1 MLQFKSPELSDRA
14 AVNEAVG
21 AASYAG
27 SDASFGNIYL
37 LRKKYGTEIAFENG
51 ALFRYYNGK
60 GSRRG
65 YTFPLSGVLQVSEV
79 SHDDYAGGGS
89 NASENTHFSEEKFCQ
104 IADQLLL
111 IEQHAAENNRPL
123 EFCLVTEE
131 QLKILLQ
138 YFGNRAVVEE
148 NRGDS
153 DYIYS
158 AESLATLEGKDY
170 RKKRNHLSRFNRT
183 YSDYEL
189 RPITAENSA
198 EALDVE
204 KLWLI
209 ESGTIEPATVPCVD
223 SAQSVPAN
231 ENAVDECSD
240 AATAECCE
248 DRKSR
253 CAEFDAIAEALYRMD
268 TLGFKGAILYVN
280 GNPAGMTMATEI
292 CSGVWDIHFEKVI
305 GEYAENG
312 GYTAINKLFAE
323 SLGGVGLINREEDIN
338 IEGLRK
344 AKLSYYPLVILHKY
358 HVTIKSL

>member
-1 MLQFKSPELSDRA
+1 MLQFKSPEHSDR
-14 AVNEAVG
+14 EAVCKAVG
-21 AASYAG
+21 EASYVG
-27 SDASFGNIYL
+27 SDASFGNLFL

-51 ALFRYYNGK
+51 TLFRYYNGK

-65 YTFPLSGVLQVSEV
+65 YTIPL
-79 SHDDYAGGGS
+79 GGALDVGD
-89 NASENTHFSEEKFCQ
+89 AIQ
-104 IADQLLL
+104 L
-111 IEQHAAENNRPL
+111 IEQHAAESNRPL
-123 EFCLVTEE
+123 EFCLVTQE
-131 QLKILLQ
+131 QLKILQQ
-138 YFGNRAVVEE
+138 YFGERAAVEE

-170 RKKRNHLSRFNRT
+170 RKKRNHFSRFNRT

-198 EALDVE
+198 DALDVE

-209 ESGTIEPATVPCVD
+209 ESGTIEIAKENVANPCVD
-223 SAQSVPAN
+223 
-231 ENAVDECSD
+231 D
-240 AATAECCE
+240 ASAECCE

-268 TLGFKGAILYVN
+268 ALGFRGAILYVD

-292 CSGVWDIHFEKVI
+292 SSGVWDIHFEKVI

>member
-1 MLQFKSPELSDRA
+1 MLQFKSPEHSDR
-14 AVNEAVG
+14 EAVCKAVG
-21 AASYAG
+21 EASYVG

-51 ALFRYYNGK
+51 TLFRYYNGK

-65 YTFPLSGVLQVSEV
+65 YTIPL
-79 SHDDYAGGGS
+79 GGALDVGD
-89 NASENTHFSEEKFCQ
+89 AIQ
-104 IADQLLL
+104 L
-111 IEQHAAENNRPL
+111 IEQHAAESDRPL
-123 EFCLVTEE
+123 EFCLVTQER
-131 QLKILLQ
+131 LKILQQ
-138 YFGNRAVVEE
+138 YFGERAAVEE

-198 EALDVE
+198 DALDVE

-209 ESGTIEPATVPCVD
+209 ESGTIEIAKENVANPCVD
-223 SAQSVPAN
+223 
-231 ENAVDECSD
+231 D
-240 AATAECCE
+240 ASAECCE

-268 TLGFKGAILYVN
+268 ALGFRGAILYVD

-292 CSGVWDIHFEKVI
+292 SSGVWDIHFEKVI

>member
-1 MLQFKSPELSDRA
+1 MLQFKSPELSDR
-14 AVNEAVG
+14 EAVCKAVG
-21 AASYAG
+21 EASYVG
-27 SDASFGNIYL
+27 SDASFGNLFL

-51 ALFRYYNGK
+51 TLFRYYNGK

-65 YTFPLSGVLQVSEV
+65 YTIPQ
-79 SHDDYAGGGS
+79 GGALDVGD
-89 NASENTHFSEEKFCQ
+89 A
-104 IADQLLL
+104 IRL
-111 IEQHAAENNRPL
+111 IEQHAAESDRPL
-123 EFCLVTEE
+123 EFCLVTQE
-131 QLKILLQ
+131 QLKILQQ
-138 YFGNRAVVEE
+138 YFGERAAVEE

-189 RPITAENSA
+189 CPITAENSA

-209 ESGTIEPATVPCVD
+209 ESGTIEIAKENVANPCVD
-223 SAQSVPAN
+223 DASA
-231 ENAVDECSD
+231 ECS
-240 AATAECCE
+240 E
-248 DRKSR
+248 DKKSR

-268 TLGFKGAILYVN
+268 ALGFRGAILYVN

-292 CSGVWDIHFEKVI
+292 SSGVWDIHFEKVI

>member
-1 MLQFKSPELSDRA
+1 MLQFKSPELS
-14 AVNEAVG
+14 VCEAVCKAVG
-21 AASYAG
+21 EASYAG

-51 ALFRYYNGK
+51 TLFRYYNGK

-79 SHDDYAGGGS
+79 SHVDDAD
-89 NASENTHFSEEKFCQ
+89 TQFSEEKFCQ
-104 IADQLLL
+104 IADELLL
-111 IEQHAAENNRPL
+111 IEKHAAQNHRPL

-131 QLKILLQ
+131 QLKILQQFYGDRL
-138 YFGNRAVVEE
+138 VIEE

-209 ESGTIEPATVPCVD
+209 ESGTIEIAKENVANPCVD
-223 SAQSVPAN
+223 DASA
-231 ENAVDECSD
+231 ECS
-240 AATAECCE
+240 E
-248 DRKSR
+248 DKKSR

-268 TLGFKGAILYVN
+268 ALGFRGAILYVN
-280 GNPAGMTMATEI
+280 GNPVGMTMATEI
-292 CSGVWDIHFEKVI
+292 SSGVWDVHFEKVI

-358 HVTIKSL
+358 HVTVKSL

>member
-1 MLQFKSPELSDRA
+1 MLQFKSPELSDC
-14 AVNEAVG
+14 EAVCKAVG
-21 AASYAG
+21 EASYAG

-51 ALFRYYNGK
+51 TLFRYYNGK

-65 YTFPLSGVLQVSEV
+65 YTFPLSGVLQMSEV
-79 SHDDYAGGGS
+79 SHDDYAGGFEA
-89 NASENTHFSEEKFCQ
+89 NENTRFSEEKFCQ

-123 EFCLVTEE
+123 EFCLVTDE
-131 QLKILLQ
+131 QLKILQQFYGDRL
-138 YFGNRAVVEE
+138 VIEE

-209 ESGTIEPATVPCVD
+209 ESGTIEIAKENVANPCVD
-223 SAQSVPAN
+223 DASA
-231 ENAVDECSD
+231 ECS
-240 AATAECCE
+240 E
-248 DRKSR
+248 DKKSR

-268 TLGFKGAILYVN
+268 ALGFRGAILYVN
-280 GNPAGMTMATEI
+280 GNPVGMTMATEI
-292 CSGVWDIHFEKVI
+292 SSGVWDVHFEKVI

-358 HVTIKSL
+358 HVTVKSL

>member
-1 MLQFKSPELSDRA
+1 MLNFKSPELSDRD
-14 AVNEAVG
+14 AVNKVVDE
-21 AASYAG
+21 ASYVG

-37 LRKKYGTEIAFENG
+37 LRKKYGTLIAFENG
-51 ALFRYYNGK
+51 AMFRYYNGK

-65 YTFPLSGVLQVSEV
+65 YAFPLSGALKASDV
-79 SHDDYAGGGS
+79 SHSDVNEKTISD
-89 NASENTHFSEEKFCQ
+89 ENRAVIFES
-104 IADQLLL
+104 LRL
-111 IEQHAAENNRPL
+111 IERHAVQNNCPL

-131 QLKILLQ
+131 QGKILKQ
-138 YFGNRAVVEE
+138 YFGDRAIFEE

-158 AESLATLEGKDY
+158 TESLATLEGNDY
-170 RKKRNHLSRFNRT
+170 RKKRNHFSRFNRT

-209 ESGTIEPATVPCVD
+209 ESGAIELATVPCESTAD
-223 SAQSVPAN
+223 SCEGSAQRNPAN
-231 ENAVDECSD
+231 ENVADKCGD

-268 TLGFKGAILYVN
+268 SLGFRGAILYVN
-280 GNPAGMTMATEI
+280 GIPAGMTMATEI
-292 CSGVWDIHFEKVI
+292 SSGVWDIHFEKVI
-305 GEYAENG
+305 GEYAKNG

>member
-1 MLQFKSPELSDRA
+1 MLQFKSPELSDR
-14 AVNEAVG
+14 EAVCKAVG
-21 AASYAG
+21 EASYVG
-27 SDASFGNIYL
+27 SDASFGNLFL

-51 ALFRYYNGK
+51 TLFRYYNGK

-65 YTFPLSGVLQVSEV
+65 YTIPL
-79 SHDDYAGGGS
+79 GGALDVGD
-89 NASENTHFSEEKFCQ
+89 AIQ
-104 IADQLLL
+104 L
-111 IEQHAAENNRPL
+111 IEQHAAESNRPL
-123 EFCLVTEE
+123 EFCLVTQE
-131 QLKILLQ
+131 QLKILQQ
-138 YFGNRAVVEE
+138 YFGERAAVEE

-198 EALDVE
+198 DALDVE

-209 ESGTIEPATVPCVD
+209 ESGTIEIAKENVANPCVD
-223 SAQSVPAN
+223 DASA
-231 ENAVDECSD
+231 ECS
-240 AATAECCE
+240 E
-248 DRKSR
+248 DKKSR

-268 TLGFKGAILYVN
+268 ALGFRGAILYVN

-292 CSGVWDIHFEKVI
+292 SSGVWDIHFEKVI

>member
-1 MLQFKSPELSDRA
+1 MLNFKSPELSDRA

-79 SHDDYAGGGS
+79 SHDDYVGGGS
-89 NASENTHFSEEKFCQ
+89 DASENTHFCEEKFCQ

-111 IEQHAAENNRPL
+111 IEQHSAEHNRPM
-123 EFCLVTEE
+123 EFCLVTDE
-131 QLKILLQ
+131 QLKILQ
-138 YFGNRAVVEE
+138 QFYGDRVVVEE

-183 YSDYEL
+183 YNDYEL

-209 ESGTIEPATVPCVD
+209 ESGAIESAVKPSAEGADPSAVVVDPCAEAI
-223 SAQSVPAN
+223 SA
-231 ENAVDECSD
+231 ECS
-240 AATAECCE
+240 E
-248 DRKSR
+248 DKKSR

-268 TLGFKGAILYVN
+268 SLGFRGAILYVN
-280 GNPAGMTMATEI
+280 GIPAGMTMATEI
-292 CSGVWDIHFEKVI
+292 SSGVWDVHFEKVI
-305 GEYAENG
+305 GEFAKNG
-312 GYTAINKLFAE
+312 GYAAINKLFAE

>member
-14 AVNEAVG
+14 AVNEAVS

-51 ALFRYYNGK
+51 TLFRYYNGK

-65 YTFPLSGVLQVSEV
+65 YTFPLSGALEASDV
-79 SHDDYAGGGS
+79 SHPNEKVLS
-89 NASENTHFSEEKFCQ
+89 IENRTVIFDSLQ
-104 IADQLLL
+104 L

-123 EFCLVTEE
+123 EFCLVTDE
-131 QLKILLQ
+131 QLKILQ
-138 YFGNRAVVEE
+138 QFYGDRVVVEE

-153 DYIYS
+153 DYVYS

-183 YSDYEL
+183 YNDYEL
-189 RPITAENSA
+189 RPITTENSA

-209 ESGTIEPATVPCVD
+209 ESGTIEIAKENVANPCVD
-223 SAQSVPAN
+223 DASA
-231 ENAVDECSD
+231 ECS
-240 AATAECCE
+240 E
-248 DRKSR
+248 DKKSR

-268 TLGFKGAILYVN
+268 SLGFRGAILYVN
-280 GNPAGMTMATEI
+280 GNPVGMTMATEI
-292 CSGVWDIHFEKVI
+292 SSGVWDIHFEKVI

>member
-1 MLQFKSPELSDRA
+1 MLQFKSPELSDC
-14 AVNEAVG
+14 EAVCKAVG
-21 AASYAG
+21 EASYAG

-51 ALFRYYNGK
+51 TLFRYYNGK

-79 SHDDYAGGGS
+79 SHVDDAD
-89 NASENTHFSEEKFCQ
+89 TQFSEEKFCQ
-104 IADQLLL
+104 IADELLL
-111 IEQHAAENNRPL
+111 IEKHAAQNHRPL

-131 QLKILLQ
+131 QLKILQQFYGDRL
-138 YFGNRAVVEE
+138 VIEE

-209 ESGTIEPATVPCVD
+209 ESGTIEIAKENVANPCVD
-223 SAQSVPAN
+223 DASA
-231 ENAVDECSD
+231 ECS
-240 AATAECCE
+240 E
-248 DRKSR
+248 DKKSR

-268 TLGFKGAILYVN
+268 ALGFRGAILYVN
-280 GNPAGMTMATEI
+280 GNPVGMTMATEI
-292 CSGVWDIHFEKVI
+292 SSGVWDVHFEKVI

-358 HVTIKSL
+358 HVTVKSL

>member
-14 AVNEAVG
+14 AVNEAVS

-51 ALFRYYNGK
+51 TLFRYYNGK

-65 YTFPLSGVLQVSEV
+65 YTFPLSGALEASDV
-79 SHDDYAGGGS
+79 SHPNEKVLS
-89 NASENTHFSEEKFCQ
+89 VENRTVIFDSLQ
-104 IADQLLL
+104 L

-123 EFCLVTEE
+123 EFCLVTDE
-131 QLKILLQ
+131 QLKNLQ
-138 YFGNRAVVEE
+138 QFYGNRVVVEE

-153 DYIYS
+153 DYVYS

-183 YSDYEL
+183 YNDYEL

-209 ESGTIEPATVPCVD
+209 ESGTIEIAKENVANPCVD
-223 SAQSVPAN
+223 DASA
-231 ENAVDECSD
+231 ECS
-240 AATAECCE
+240 E
-248 DRKSR
+248 DKKSR

-268 TLGFKGAILYVN
+268 ALGFRGAILYVN
-280 GNPAGMTMATEI
+280 GNPVGMTMATEI
-292 CSGVWDIHFEKVI
+292 SSGVWDIHFEKVI

-344 AKLSYYPLVILHKY
+344 AKLSYYPLVILHKS

>member
-1 MLQFKSPELSDRA
+1 MLNFKSPELSDR
-14 AVNEAVG
+14 EAVCKAVG
-21 AASYAG
+21 EASYVG
-27 SDASFGNIYL
+27 SDASFGNLFL

-51 ALFRYYNGK
+51 TLFRYYNGK

-65 YTFPLSGVLQVSEV
+65 YTFPLSGALKASDV
-79 SHDDYAGGGS
+79 SHPEGA
-89 NASENTHFSEEKFCQ
+89 ENNFSEENLAVIF
-104 IADQLLL
+104 ADLRL
-111 IEQHAAENNRPL
+111 IERHAAEKDRPL

-131 QLKILLQ
+131 QLKILQQ
-138 YFGNRAVVEE
+138 YFGDRAVVEE

-209 ESGTIEPATVPCVD
+209 ESGTIEPAAVSPC
-223 SAQSVPAN
+223 
-231 ENAVDECSD
+231 ENLSDECSD

-292 CSGVWDIHFEKVI
+292 SSGVWDIHFEKVI
-305 GEYAENG
+305 GECAENG

-358 HVTIKSL
+358 HVTIKSV